1 MAAGVL
7 WLLGLLILPRSVQK
21 AWAGWWNGILIPLF
35 AVGLSGWA
43 GTNGLHARRRRD
55 LEDQETRY
63 PTDSTDDD

>member
-1 MAAGVL
+1 
-7 WLLGLLILPRSVQK
+7 VQK